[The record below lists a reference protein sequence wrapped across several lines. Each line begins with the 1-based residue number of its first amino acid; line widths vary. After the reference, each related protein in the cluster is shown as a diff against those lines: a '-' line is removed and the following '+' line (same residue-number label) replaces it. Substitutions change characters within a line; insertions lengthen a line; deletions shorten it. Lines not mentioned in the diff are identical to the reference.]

1 MTTWLVTRHKG
12 AEEWASMAG
21 VRPDADCVVA
31 SLEPQRVEAGDLVVG
46 TLPINIA
53 ADIVAKGA
61 RYLHLSLN
69 VPPEARGQE
78 LSPDDMRRYGARLE
92 EYEVRKI
99 IDYPSVTALEGQAER
114 PIVMICIGSEQTLPN
129 LLPLF
134 KWKFDGK
141 HVAALHVVCSDSK
154 RIKQAVRNLQNA
166 SSRINVETIIHPGL
180 PEGPLIDIRDFAS
193 RTLKKIR
200 DQHPT
205 AHFVLNATGGTKT
218 MAIAMLHALG
228 PNGDAIYCDTD
239 RERIE
244 FIQPARQA
252 AIPLP
257 ASGLT
262 VDLILMAHGLEAS
275 KAQSTTPGW
284 LDNARQRK
292 SSTEYL
298 RKLSAEGRSEH
309 FFGFLQDILFFAL
322 PKNSFKAKVAKSE
335 IKKNKPPKNFEALCA
350 KLKHEDKPLI
360 RVTAEGYE
368 FPDAEAAR
376 YLQGNWL
383 EEMLAMAVDSICQ
396 KRGIGEQQWRSGMN
410 VVARNAT
417 SEKALNEIDMALAYR
432 NRLLVIECKSGAG
445 VSKDD
450 QNITN
455 KLETVG
461 NYIGGRLA
469 EKWLLCS
476 RVIYGQATLQE
487 RCKTLQIQLLDHGCL
502 KPGVLEQRLETWLGF
517 PPATRETASAASAP
531 PALQA

>member
-21 VRPDADCVVA
+21 VCPDAGCVVGC
-31 SLEPQRVEAGDLVVG
+31 LEPQRVAAGDLVVG

-53 ADIVAKGA
+53 AEIVAKGA

-78 LSPDDMRRYGARLE
+78 LSPDDMRKYGACLE
-92 EYEVRKI
+92 EYDIRKSN
-99 IDYPSVTALEGQAER
+99 DYPGTTAPKEWDER
-114 PIVMICIGSEQTLPN
+114 PLVMICIASEQTLPN

-134 KWKFDGK
+134 KWKSDGK
-141 HVAALHVVCSDSK
+141 SVAALHVVRSDSK
-154 RIKQAVRNLQNA
+154 KIELAVRNIQNA
-166 SSRINVETIIHPGL
+166 SSRLNVETIIHSGM
-180 PEGPLIDIRDFAS
+180 PEGPLTEIQDFAS
-193 RTLKKIR
+193 QTLKKIR
-200 DQHPT
+200 DRHPNG
-205 AHFVLNATGGTKT
+205 HFVLNATGGTKT
-218 MAIAMLHALG
+218 MSIAMLHALG
-228 PNGDAIYCDTD
+228 PNGDVIYCDTD

-275 KAQSTTPGW
+275 KTQSMTPGW
-284 LDNARQRK
+284 LEKAQQRK
-292 SSTEYL
+292 SCTAYL
-298 RKLSAEGRSEH
+298 RKLAATGQSEH
-309 FFGFLQDILFFAL
+309 FFAALQSILFIAL
-322 PKNSFKAKVAKSE
+322 PGKNLFKAEVKRNDVKGK
-335 IKKNKPPKNFEALCA
+335 IPKNFKHLCA
-350 KLKHEDKPLI
+350 KLEHAGII
-360 RVTAEGYE
+360 RISDESYE
-368 FPDAEAAR
+368 LPDAEAAR

-383 EEMLAMAVDSICQ
+383 EEMLALAMDSVCR
-396 KRGIGEQQWRSGMN
+396 KHGIPEQQWRSGME
-410 VVARNAT
+410 VVSQTAK
-417 SEKALNEIDMALAYR
+417 SDKSLNEIDMALAYR

-476 RVIYGQATLQE
+476 RVIYGHATLRE
-487 RCKTLQIQLLDHGCL
+487 RCNTLKIQLLEHDCL
-502 KPGVLEQRLETWLGF
+502 NPGALEQRLETWLGF
-517 PPATRETASAASAP
+517 PQPPLEAASATSVT
-531 PALQA
+531 PAPQA

>member
-12 AEEWASMAG
+12 AEKWASMAG
-21 VRPDADCVVA
+21 VCPDAGCVVA
-31 SLEPQRVEAGDLVVG
+31 SLEPQLVAAGDLVVG

-53 ADIVAKGA
+53 ADIVARGA

-78 LSPDDMRRYGARLE
+78 LSPDDMRKYGARLE
-92 EYEVRKI
+92 EYEIRKT
-99 IDYPSVTALEGQAER
+99 IDYPGATAPEGQAER
-114 PIVMICIGSEQTLPN
+114 PVVMICIASEQTLPN

-134 KWKFDGK
+134 KWKSDRK

-154 RIKQAVRNLQNA
+154 RIEQAVRNIQNA
-166 SSRINVETIIHPGL
+166 GSRLDLETIIHPGL
-180 PEGPLIDIRDFAS
+180 PEGPLADIQHFAS
-193 RTLKKIR
+193 QTLKKIR
-200 DQHPT
+200 GQHPN

-244 FIQPARQA
+244 FIQPARHA

-275 KAQSTTPGW
+275 KTQSTTSGW
-284 LDNARQRK
+284 QEKAEQRK
-292 SSTEYL
+292 GCTAYL
-298 RKLSAEGRSEH
+298 RKLAATGESEY
-309 FFGFLQDILFFAL
+309 FFAALQSILFCAL
-322 PKNSFKAKVAKSE
+322 PGKNSFKAKVGKKE
-335 IKKNKPPKNFEALCA
+335 IKGRIPNNFPHLCA
-350 KLKHEDKPLI
+350 KLEQAGIISISDE
-360 RVTAEGYE
+360 AYE
-368 FPDAEAAR
+368 FPDIDAAS

-383 EEMLAMAVDSICQ
+383 EEMLALAVDSICK

-417 SEKALNEIDMALAYR
+417 SDKALNEIDMALAYR

-476 RVIYGQATLQE
+476 RIIHDQATLRE
-487 RCKTLQIQLLDHGCL
+487 RCKTLQIQLLEHHCL

-517 PPATRETASAASAP
+517 PPASHETTSATSVTP
-531 PALQA
+531 SSQA